1 MLSSAAL
8 LENND
13 VFVSTAQWRCHR
25 HDADD
30 VVGTMTLYLAQ
41 LSSRHDDVIGDIIGT
56 VWMTVLCHANN
67 DVSLSASVF
76 NMNKLH
82 LIIH

>member
-1 MLSSAAL
+1 
-8 LENND
+8 
-13 VFVSTAQWRCHR
+13 
-25 HDADD
+25 
-30 VVGTMTLYLAQ
+30 MTLYLAH
-41 LSSRHDDVIGDIIGT
+41 LSSWHDDVIGDIIGT